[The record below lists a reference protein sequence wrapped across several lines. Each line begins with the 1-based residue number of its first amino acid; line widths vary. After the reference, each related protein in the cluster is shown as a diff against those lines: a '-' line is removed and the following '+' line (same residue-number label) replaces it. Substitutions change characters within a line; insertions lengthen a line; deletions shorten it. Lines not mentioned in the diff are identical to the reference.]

1 MSADSGGYGDFRSLV
16 LAGALLGSCGAAAQ
30 ADDTLPDAE
39 FLEYLGSWEASD
51 EEWLLV
57 QSVALREKATGD
69 EGRNDPAPDGEEST
83 ESIDE
88 Q

>member
-1 MSADSGGYGDFRSLV
+1 MSADSGRCAHFRSLL
-16 LAGALLGSCGAAAQ
+16 LAGALLGLSGNGAQ

-39 FLEYLGSWEASD
+39 FLEYLGSWEGSD

-57 QSVALREKATGD
+57 QSDALRETATDDD
-69 EGRNDPAPDGEEST
+69 ERNDPAPDGEEST
-83 ESIDE
+83 ESTDD

>member
-1 MSADSGGYGDFRSLV
+1 MSADSGGYGDLRSL
-16 LAGALLGSCGAAAQ
+16 LLTGALLGACDAAAQ

-57 QSVALREKATGD
+57 QSVALRETATSDD
-69 EGRNDPAPDGEEST
+69 ERNDPAPDGEEST

>member
-1 MSADSGGYGDFRSLV
+1 MSADTGYVDLRSLL
-16 LAGALLGSCGAAAQ
+16 LAGALLGFSGAAAQ

-57 QSVALREKATGD
+57 QSAVLRETDTGD
-69 EGRNDPAPDGEEST
+69 DERNDPAPDGEEST

>member
-1 MSADSGGYGDFRSLV
+1 MSADNAGCGDLRSLL
-16 LAGALLGSCGAAAQ
+16 LAAALLGLSGAAAE

-57 QSVALREKATGD
+57 QSIALRKAVTGD
-69 EGRNDPAPDGEEST
+69 DERNDPAPDGEEST